1 MEMEGGKQFTQL
13 ECYTELDR
21 TFIEPTAIYR
31 VNNSGQL
38 SDRACMLRIP
48 TGTRLT
54 VQKMH
59 VHNKK
64 VKQTIKSF
72 FESNS
77 LLKSYVTVVA
87 GSSQVFMPLRTE
99 HIHEGNN
106 NTFSLNN
113 LFLFNLR

>member
-1 MEMEGGKQFTQL
+1 LDWPLAQKTMVEMDGGGKQFTQL

-64 VKQTIKSF
+64 V
-72 FESNS
+72 
-77 LLKSYVTVVA
+77 LKS
-87 GSSQVFMPLRTE
+87 Q
-99 HIHEGNN
+99 
-106 NTFSLNN
+106 
-113 LFLFNLR
+113 